1 MTEPTTCRG
10 YHLQASKQMCAVFAH
25 RPVLQGHEQRRAQT
39 RRSELATQARALVKR
54 MRFEA
59 GQGLQY
65 LTAARQRS
73 GSTNL
78 DILDHDPGDTGHLAD
93 NLFDRYKPTYCCM
106 QLLQA
111 SQHMMMS
118 GLLSWRVQH
127 CTSHLPCEWM
137 ARFKQL
143 TSLACNFAR
152 N

>member
-1 MTEPTTCRG
+1 
-10 YHLQASKQMCAVFAH
+10 MCADFAH
-25 RPVLQGHEQRRAQT
+25 RPILQGHEQRRAQT

-73 GSTNL
+73 GSTSL

-93 NLFDRYKPTYCCM
+93 NLFDRYRPTFCCM

-111 SQHMMMS
+111 LQYIMMS
-118 GLLSWRVQH
+118 DLFI
-127 CTSHLPCEWM
+127 M
-137 ARFKQL
+137 ACHILNHIAK
-143 TSLACNFAR
+143 
-152 N
+152 

>member
-1 MTEPTTCRG
+1 M
-10 YHLQASKQMCAVFAH
+10 
-25 RPVLQGHEQRRAQT
+25 QGHEQRRAQT

-73 GSTNL
+73 GSTSL

-93 NLFDRYKPTYCCM
+93 NLFDRYRPTFCCM

-111 SQHMMMS
+111 LQYIMMS
-118 GLLSWRVQH
+118 DLFI
-127 CTSHLPCEWM
+127 M
-137 ARFKQL
+137 ACHILNHIAK
-143 TSLACNFAR
+143 
-152 N
+152 

>member
-1 MTEPTTCRG
+1 M
-10 YHLQASKQMCAVFAH
+10 HAVFSH
-25 RPVLQGHEQRRAQT
+25 RLVLQGHEQRRAQT

-78 DILDHDPGDTGHLAD
+78 DIHDHDPGDTGHLAD

-111 SQHMMMS
+111 SQVMMMS
-118 GLLSWRVQH
+118 GLWSWRVQRCRSH
-127 CTSHLPCEWM
+127 CHV
-137 ARFKQL
+137 
-143 TSLACNFAR
+143 N
-152 N
+152 